1 MRRIGGLL
9 VSVLLL
15 FPMIAAAETA
25 SPTGFEKATF
35 GMPLED
41 VKKLY
46 PDMRELSFAENL
58 GAVPVGGPYIE
69 RYVLRQQKVE
79 GLTKP
84 ADIELRFWKGKFWLF
99 IVYLGENTPE
109 SAVESLTKRY
119 GPVTGNDPRYP
130 IWNTPKTTIL
140 VELSDKRYTVNDE
153 PLSLE
158 AREWFVELLRKGRN
172 SEVVDLPLQAPAQAA
187 APAASAPEPTPPSAT
202 PVGDSTP

>member
-1 MRRIGGLL
+1 
-9 VSVLLL
+9 
-15 FPMIAAAETA
+15 MIAAAETT

-35 GMPLED
+35 GMPLEE

-46 PDMRELSFAENL
+46 PDMRELSFSENL
-58 GAVPVGGPYIE
+58 GAVPVGGPYIA

-84 ADIELRFWKGKFWLF
+84 ADVELRFWKGKLWLY

-109 SAVESLTKRY
+109 SAVEALTKRY
-119 GPVTGNDPRYP
+119 GPITGKDPRYP

-153 PLSLE
+153 PLSLQ
-158 AREWFVELLRKGRN
+158 AREWFIELLRKGGN
-172 SEVVDLPLQAPAQAA
+172 AEVVDLPLQAPAQAA
-187 APAASAPEPTPPSAT
+187 APTAAAVPQPTPPGTA
-202 PVGDSTP
+202 PAGDGKP